1 MYVLNHIHVGPTF
14 GIDGE
19 NPNIL
24 LHTRSEGV
32 YSFSGSGGTPPKK
45 PKAPVKKPGKKP
57 KK

>member
-14 GIDGE
+14 NGPG
-19 NPNIL
+19 L
-24 LHTRSEGV
+24 CTRTEGV